1 MDFEVTAEAG
11 EEMVIEEFA
20 VAGAETVAE
29 ESAESSEEVTFE
41 ETVEAAAEET
51 TTVIEGADKASE
63 EVIQPSSPTA
73 ASGEAGPIPEPSL
86 ALVENAA
93 LDQSNQVSD
102 PTAPLATPPEGLQ
115 LILWAPPLRLGRAG
129 HSGEVP
135 PAIPTKAVTAPLV
148 EIETAHGT
156 PPPSPEIEAAAE
168 VEPVT
173 PVPTRKPGE
182 ESSSFSTRAARLWAR
197 TTPPTDPEPI
207 RLARSFLH
215 GLFHHGSRPNVF
227 DLVGRIREAHEALD
241 RHLAG
246 GNPVLDQALELADAV
261 ESQARR
267 VLDIGAQSAS
277 REQAR
282 RNLDNQMANLLAEL
296 GEAGIPG
303 ASSENPSAGHARR
316 VEALEAQIA
325 EQQAQLARA
334 RQDLARALEVEARL
348 QAAEEAQEALDSAVA
363 AAEEVQA
370 QAYEEEIALEG
381 MLLELYRVCRR
392 A

>member
-29 ESAESSEEVTFE
+29 ESAESSEEVIFE

-51 TTVIEGADKASE
+51 TTVIEGAGKASE

-102 PTAPLATPPEGLQ
+102 PTAPLASPPEGLQ
-115 LILWAPPLRLGRAG
+115 LILWVPPLRLGRAG
-129 HSGEVP
+129 HTGEVP
-135 PAIPTKAVTAPLV
+135 PAVPTKDLTAPLV
-148 EIETAHGT
+148 ETTRGT
-156 PPPSPEIEAAAE
+156 SPPSPEIEAAAE

-267 VLDIGAQSAS
+267 VLDIGAQSAF

-325 EQQAQLARA
+325 ELQAQLARA

-381 MLLELYRVCRR
+381 MLLDLYRVCRR